1 MKLTA
6 TIITILAALAFVGTA
21 IASMP
26 GNTSEFEGGPMGKV
40 VFSGQIHADAGL
52 SCGDCHTG
60 IFQMKRE
67 VKITM
72 ADHNS
77 GNLCFSCHQEGGK
90 AFASNDCARCHQK

>member
-26 GNTSEFEGGPMGKV
+26 GNTAEFDGGPMGKV
-40 VFSGQIHADAGL
+40 VFSGQIHADAGM
-52 SCGDCHTG
+52 SCNDCHTD

-72 ADHNS
+72 ADHNA
-77 GNLCFSCHQEGGK
+77 GNYCFSCHQEGGK
-90 AFASNDCARCHQK
+90 AFAGDNCARCHQN